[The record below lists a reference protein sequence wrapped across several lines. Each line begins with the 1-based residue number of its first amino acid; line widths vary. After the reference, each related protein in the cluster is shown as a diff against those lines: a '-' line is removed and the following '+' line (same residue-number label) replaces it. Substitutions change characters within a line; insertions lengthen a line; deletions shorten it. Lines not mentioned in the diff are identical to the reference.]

1 MFGSSNKL
9 RIFSWN
15 TKMAIWNEL
24 PPKEIKNLY
33 TVTALSWSYDGSK
46 ISCGTI
52 SGLLLYF
59 ESGKSSGYLKIKI
72 CYNNTLQL

>member
-1 MFGSSNKL
+1 MS
-9 RIFSWN
+9 
-15 TKMAIWNEL
+15 IWNEL

-52 SGLLLYF
+52 GGLLLYF
-59 ESGKSSGYLKIKI
+59 ESGWYLSSALMIKSNLKIK
-72 CYNNTLQL
+72 TP